1 MFLHMELEIS
11 DDNVLFYPLS
21 HDALLLWVI
30 ANTTE
35 INDQKRMF
43 KKIHN
48 VVNPR
53 SKFFYYVLM
62 VLINDINSDCSLGL
76 F

>member
-43 KKIHN
+43 KKNSQCCQPTVEIFLLCTN
-48 VVNPR
+48 G
-53 SKFFYYVLM
+53 
-62 VLINDINSDCSLGL
+62 INK
-76 F
+76 